1 MAKIHLTIDKH
12 YCSDWHVWHGIREL
26 IQNAKDADEDGYK
39 MEVTHYPRT
48 SRLEIVSK
56 KVSVEPAKLLVL
68 GKTDKAPGQ
77 KRGQFGEGFVLGVL
91 ALMRKGC
98 DVRFKNG
105 YLSWSASFEEPEEGH
120 PLAGN
125 ELLTFQSRQLQSRE
139 EDFIIEISD
148 IPGEAWDVMKK
159 QFLFITPPAAADTF
173 KTNEGTLLLHPDYKG
188 RVFSRGIL
196 VKAFQGLECGYDVEN
211 LKLDRDRQ
219 FVDEW
224 DLNTHLSAIWKA
236 ACATNPELAAPRV
249 YEMVKNRTSD
259 VRYVKYH
266 ADDKLL
272 AAVRSQFEKEHG
284 ENAVPV
290 RTMAEAKE
298 TEALGAKPAMV
309 NDLMQELLKD
319 SGLSLEGTKK
329 SLEGQIAERFAPSDL
344 TPAER
349 AVLDRLTEV
358 VPEFT
363 LVTFRGPAA
372 CRMIDDGKG
381 IGVDRRLLSG
391 AVKSVL
397 KQLVGLEAQRRNC
410 DAVDVLLECLS
421 KTSYDD
427 GTCDECGFRI
437 PDDEKSLANP
447 SHAESCSL
455 YDAPT

>member
-12 YCSDWHVWHGIREL
+12 YCSDWHVWHGVREL
-26 IQNAKDADEDGYK
+26 IQNAKDADEDGYP
-39 MEVTHYPRT
+39 MDVTHFPRT
-48 SRLEIVSK
+48 SRLEVTSK
-56 KVSVEPAKLLVL
+56 KVHVEPAKLLVL
-68 GKTDKAPGQ
+68 GKTDKVPGQ

-105 YLSWSASFEEPEEGH
+105 YLSWSASFEAPEAGH

-125 ELLTFQSRQLQSRE
+125 ELLTFQSRQMQSRE
-139 EDFIIEISD
+139 DDFIIEISD
-148 IPGEAWDVMKK
+148 IPTEAWDVMKK

-173 KTNEGTLLLHPDYKG
+173 KTSEGTLLLHPDYKG

-219 FVDEW
+219 FIDEW
-224 DLNTHLSAIWKA
+224 DLNARLAEIWKS

-249 YEMVKNRTSD
+249 YDMVKNRTSD

-290 RTMAEAKE
+290 GTMAEAKE

-309 NDLMQELLKD
+309 NDLMKDLLKD
-319 SGLSLEGTKK
+319 SGLSLEGTRK
-329 SLEGQIAERFAPSDL
+329 SLEGQIASRFVPGDL
-344 TPAER
+344 TATER
-349 AVLDRLTEV
+349 VVLDRLLEV

-363 LVTFRGPAA
+363 LVEFRGPAA
-372 CRMIDDGKG
+372 CRMIDEGKG

-391 AVKSVL
+391 AVKGVL
-397 KQLVGLEAQRRNC
+397 KQLVGLEAQRRSC
-410 DAVDVLLECLS
+410 DAVDILLECMS
-421 KTSYDD
+421 KTPHKDNQC
-427 GTCDECGFRI
+427 TECGCII
-437 PDDEKSLANP
+437 PDDEGIVNT
-447 SHAESCSL
+447 SHAERCSL
-455 YDAPT
+455 YAD